1 MEDQYSKQSILNE
14 LQGYQENLDEFESD
28 FTVDLGYTEDE
39 IIQLIKDF
47 QKTLLIARVF
57 VGIAKEPKK

>member
-1 MEDQYSKQSILNE
+1 MEDQYSKKSILNE
-14 LQGYQENLDEFESD
+14 LQGYQENLDEFESG

-47 QKTLLIARVF
+47 QKTLTIARVF
-57 VGIAKEPKK
+57 VGIAKEPKN